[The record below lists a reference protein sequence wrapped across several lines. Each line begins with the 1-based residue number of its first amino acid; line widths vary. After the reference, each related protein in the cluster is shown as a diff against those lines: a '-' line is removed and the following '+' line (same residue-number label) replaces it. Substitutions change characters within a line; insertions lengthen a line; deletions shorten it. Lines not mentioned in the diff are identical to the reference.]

1 MGFDDMSAL
10 IDTTEM
16 EKLHRLLTE
25 AGIPHKM
32 EPMWGGLQIRIYA
45 DEEMTNEIDD
55 AICHGG
61 SNGHQKGLLET
72 YTLNGCNGWET
83 AEQVFEGWLKMY
95 QLTKGINTTEGSA
108 ILVDEEVEL

>member
-1 MGFDDMSAL
+1 MDY
-10 IDTTEM
+10 TTEM
-16 EKLHRLLTE
+16 EKLDRLLT
-25 AGIPHKM
+25 AADIPHKM
-32 EPMWGGLQIRIYA
+32 EPLFEGVQIRIYA

-61 SNGHQKGLLET
+61 SRGHEAGLLET
-72 YTLNGCNGWET
+72 YTLNGCRGWET

-108 ILVDEEVEL
+108 TLVDEEVEL